1 MKLLIA
7 DDESKLRQLL
17 SDFFKSE
24 GYEVALAAD
33 GREAL
38 EIFNAAPEDVS
49 LIILDV
55 MMPYVDGWRVCKE
68 IRKTS
73 RVPIIMLTA
82 KSEEAD
88 ELESFEKGANDYI
101 PKPFSLNVL
110 LARVQARIEKPAAA
124 SEPAN
129 VLRYNGL
136 VIDQDTHE
144 ITLDGKPL
152 NLTPIEYEV
161 MVLLIRNKGKVY
173 SREQLLSLVWGYDYY
188 GGDRTVDTHMG
199 RLRSKLNDF
208 GVKYLKTIRGYGY
221 KLDN

>member
-1 MKLLIA
+1 MKILVA
-7 DDESKLRQLL
+7 DDEAKLRQLL
-17 SDFFKSE
+17 SDFLKGE
-24 GYEVALAAD
+24 GYQVITAAD
-33 GREAL
+33 GKEAL
-38 EIFNAAPEDVS
+38 ETFNNTPDIS
-49 LIILDV
+49 LIVLDV
-55 MMPYVDGWRVCKE
+55 MMPYIDGWRVCKE

-110 LARVQARIEKPAAA
+110 LARIHARIEKPL
-124 SEPAN
+124 SKEPEN
-129 VLRYNGL
+129 ILKYNGL
-136 VIDQDTHE
+136 IINQDTHE
-144 ITLDGKPL
+144 IVMDGKEL
-152 NLTPIEYEV
+152 LLTPIEYEV

-199 RLRSKLNDF
+199 RLRSKLGEF
-208 GVKYLKTIRGYGY
+208 GEKYLKTVRGYGY
-221 KLDN
+221 KLEA

>member
-1 MKLLIA
+1 MKILVA
-7 DDESKLRQLL
+7 DDESKLRLLL
-17 SDFFKSE
+17 SDFLKGE
-24 GYEVALAAD
+24 GYEVVTAAD

-38 EIFNAAPEDVS
+38 EIFNAAPDTVD
-49 LIILDV
+49 LIVLDV

-110 LARVQARIEKPAAA
+110 LARIQARIDKPGAP
-124 SEPAN
+124 EPAN
-129 VLRYNGL
+129 ILKYNGL
-136 VIDQDTHE
+136 IINQDTHE
-144 ITLDGKPL
+144 ITMDGQPL
-152 NLTPIEYEV
+152 ALTPIEYEV

-199 RLRSKLNDF
+199 RLRSKLGDF
-208 GVKYLKTIRGYGY
+208 GEKYLKTIRGYGY
-221 KLDN
+221 KLDS

>member
-1 MKLLIA
+1 MKILIA

-17 SDFFKSE
+17 SDFFKGE
-24 GYEVALAAD
+24 GYEVAAAAD

-38 EIFNAAPEDVS
+38 EIFGAEGESID

-110 LARVQARIEKPAAA
+110 LARVHARIDKPG
-124 SEPAN
+124 EHGLLN
-129 VLRYNGL
+129 MLKYNGL
-136 VIDQDTHE
+136 IINQDTHE
-144 ITLDGKPL
+144 ISLDGKPL
-152 NLTPIEYEV
+152 TLTPIEYEV

-199 RLRSKLNDF
+199 RLRNKLGGF
-208 GVKYLKTIRGYGY
+208 GEKYLKTIRGYGY
-221 KLDN
+221 KLDA